1 VPRDSIWEET
11 SEKASER
18 RHLGGDIWEEKSE
31 ERHLRGLWKELWERL
46 WEGSG
51 RALGRLWGGSGMD
64 SGAPELCS
72 RLQKLHFLLI
82 LRSVFEG
89 TPHQVRSRATFAR
102 CRFEPRVGKPTKG
115 SLSTPPRPYK
125 LKLFRE

>member
-1 VPRDSIWEET
+1 MPRDSIWEET

-51 RALGRLWGGSGMD
+51 MALGRLWGSSGRGCWWMW
-64 SGAPELCS
+64 
-72 RLQKLHFLLI
+72 RLWRLHRW
-82 LRSVFEG
+82 LR
-89 TPHQVRSRATFAR
+89 
-102 CRFEPRVGKPTKG
+102 
-115 SLSTPPRPYK
+115 
-125 LKLFRE
+125 